1 MTEETLEAIKAII
14 KNDLAPAIASILQEN
29 QKIVQWVDI
38 KKAAISLD
46 CSPKLLR
53 SLIEKGALKAKLHY
67 IDLTPDES
75 RRTYRFNVKAIT
87 EKGLCSGLPQT
98 RR

>member
-1 MTEETLEAIKAII
+1 MNEESLQELKLIIINELPAAISKAIK
-14 KNDLAPAIASILQEN
+14 DHQSPL
-29 QKIVQWVDI
+29 QWVDI
-38 KKAAISLD
+38 KKAATQLD
-46 CSPKLLR
+46 CSTKLLK
-53 SLIEKGALKAKLHY
+53 SLIDKGALIPKLHY

-87 EKGLCSGLPQT
+87 EKGLRSGLPQT